1 MEFYMQGLFLIL
13 AFFVALAFIVISIVK
28 FKLHPFL
35 ALLLGALLMGVSSGM
50 PLADILANIGQGF
63 GGIMSEIGI
72 IVFLGVILGQI
83 LHDSGC
89 TRQIA
94 HKMLSIVG
102 AKKAPTAINLTGY
115 IISIPVFFD
124 VAFII
129 LISLLKQL
137 SKEGKLA
144 FNALVT
150 ALVVGLMVTHAMVIP
165 TPAPVAVAGQFKANI
180 GWFIVYGMLISLPA
194 SLVAGVLYTKWLG
207 SKRPVWVRDPEY
219 ADTPEL
225 DTEQA
230 TPAKSAEAN
239 TNTSEESADQP
250 SGTLGILYIL
260 LPILLIILAKIVLAF
275 IPEGTTAH
283 NVTAF
288 LGDTVII
295 LLFTV
300 FVVFLGLKRFL
311 RDSFDTVITE
321 ATTSVG
327 VILAIIGAGGAF
339 GTVISA
345 TGLGDDIVTIMHAWN
360 MPIMFLGFLLAMF
373 LHAGLGSVTVALVT
387 SAAVVQPIAMQ
398 MGVDPILCGLAICAG
413 GMGMGLPSDSGFW
426 TVSRFSQFTTQET
439 FWVYTIPLTIASFT
453 AMAVIACLSFFS
465 AHLPGLM

>member
-1 MEFYMQGLFLIL
+1 MQGSLLIIAFLASL
-13 AFFVALAFIVISIVK
+13 TFIVLSIVK
-28 FKLHPFL
+28 YKLHPFM
-35 ALLLGALLMGVSSGM
+35 ALLMGALLMGVLSGM
-50 PLADILANIGQGF
+50 PLVSILTTIGQGF
-63 GGIMSEIGI
+63 GGIMAEIGI

-137 SKEGKLA
+137 SKDGKIPL
-144 FNALVT
+144 NVLVT
-150 ALVVGLMVTHAMVIP
+150 SLVVGLMVTHAMVIP
-165 TPAPVAVAGQFKANI
+165 TPGPVAVAGIFGANI
-180 GWFIVYGMLISLPA
+180 GWFIVYGCLIALPA
-194 SLVAGVLYTKWLG
+194 SLVAGVVYTKWLG
-207 SKRPVWVRDPEY
+207 KTRPVEVRDSEY
-219 ADTPEL
+219 ADEKAQKVEEVT
-225 DTEQA
+225 D
-230 TPAKSAEAN
+230 SAN
-239 TNTSEESADQP
+239 QP

-260 LPILLIILAKIVLAF
+260 MPILLIILAKIILAF
-275 IPEGTTAH
+275 LPEGSFAH
-283 NVTAF
+283 SLVNF
-288 LGDTVII
+288 CGDTVIV

-300 FVVFLGLKRFL
+300 FVVFFGLKRFL
-311 RDSFDTVITE
+311 DKPFDAIITE

-339 GTVISA
+339 GTVIGS
-345 TGLGDDIVTIMHAWN
+345 TGLGDHIVTLMRAWD
-360 MPIMFLGFLLAMF
+360 MPILLLGFLLAMF

-387 SAAVVQPIAMQ
+387 SAAVVAPVAMQ
-398 MGVDPILCGLAICAG
+398 LGIDPTLCGLAICAG
-413 GMGMGLPSDSGFW
+413 GMGLGLPSDSGFW

-439 FWVYTIPLTIASFT
+439 FWVYTIPLTLASFT
-453 AMAVIACLSFFS
+453 ALAVISILSFFS
-465 AHLPGLM
+465 GSLPGLI